1 MYFLNSPARSHV
13 FFHMMVR
20 ASHDTPQSCDGHGR
34 LSNKSLAPRLDPFIF
49 LRSLANRTTVM
60 EFVYVLGNSVSLNR
74 KIDAPRTARDEKRR
88 ATHNE
93 GMNSE
98 PSTTRFNFYWKTIK
112 RRTRRKFYSLAFIS
126 FYFVQRL
133 NVQPCTACVVQ

>member
-20 ASHDTPQSCDGHGR
+20 ASHDAPQSCDGHGR
-34 LSNKSLAPRLDPFIF
+34 LTNKSLAPGLDPFIL

-74 KIDAPRTARDEKRR
+74 KMDAPRSARDEKRR

-98 PSTTRFNFYWKTIK
+98 PSTTRCNFYWKTIK
-112 RRTRRKFYSLAFIS
+112 RRKFYSLAFI
-126 FYFVQRL
+126 
-133 NVQPCTACVVQ
+133 